1 MFSMLTFDTHNRT
14 CNCLKDFWGTP
25 YQLNQSAI
33 TCSKLPIETL
43 KQGVKY
49 VQS

>member
-1 MFSMLTFDTHNRT
+1 MLCEGIT
-14 CNCLKDFWGTP
+14 
-25 YQLNQSAI
+25 QSAI

-49 VQS
+49 AQSQQQRHQYDVIGVVLVPLF